1 MDTMKRLLLP
11 VLIGSILLAVV
22 ISGCFE
28 KGNGPSTSA
37 PNVNSE
43 QIKALSLSAAKNVT
57 TYKFS
62 IDTTQNMEMINN
74 TSGLTSNV
82 TMITTAQGATDFKA
96 KAASV
101 TQTLKAYQGQDTNST
116 SVESSTYVIN
126 DTIYVKFG
134 NNWTS
139 VKMPDAAQFWES
151 QNMILAQTD
160 MINASQ
166 VQIAGTETVDGVKCY
181 GLKVTP
187 SLPVY
192 AAILYEH
199 VGSVLP
205 VMYMNLTELYN
216 SGTSDWAAW
225 TTQDTHLLK
234 KSTMDVAFTV
244 TAKVLGAT
252 PTEVGNT
259 EIKVN
264 LASTSDFSDFNS
276 PVQIALPPAAKSA
289 TVMTAT
295 PVTTT
300 PVSAPSAA

>member
-1 MDTMKRLLLP
+1 MKRLLLP
-11 VLIGSILLAVV
+11 ALIGSILLAVV
-22 ISGCFE
+22 IFGCFE
-28 KGNGPSTSA
+28 KGNGPSISA
-37 PNVNSE
+37 PNVNPE

-82 TMITTAQGATDFKA
+82 TMIMTAKGATDFKA

-101 TQTLKAYQGQDTNST
+101 TQALNAYQGQGTNST

-151 QNMILAQTD
+151 QNMVLAQTD

-166 VQIAGTETVDGVKCY
+166 VQVAGTEAVDGISCY
-181 GLKVTP
+181 RLKVNPT
-187 SLPVY
+187 LPVY
-192 AAILYEH
+192 AAILSEH
-199 VGSVLP
+199 VGAVLP

-216 SGTSDWAAW
+216 SGTADWTAW
-225 TTQDTHLLK
+225 ITQDTHLLK
-234 KSTMDVAFTV
+234 KSTVDVAFTV
-244 TAKVLGAT
+244 TAKALGAT
-252 PTEVGNT
+252 PADIGNT

-264 LASTSDFSDFNS
+264 LASTSDFSYFNS
-276 PVQIALPPAAKSA
+276 PVQITLPPETKSS

-295 PVTTT
+295 PATTT

>member
-1 MDTMKRLLLP
+1 MKRLLLP

-22 ISGCFE
+22 ISGCSE
-28 KGNGPSTSA
+28 KGDSPSTSA
-37 PNVNSE
+37 PNVNPE

-62 IDTTQNMEMINN
+62 IDTTQNLEMINN
-74 TSGLTSNV
+74 TSGLTTNV

-96 KAASV
+96 KAARV
-101 TQTLKAYQGQDTNST
+101 IQTLKAYQGQGTNST

-139 VKMPDAAQFWES
+139 VKMPDTAQFWES

-160 MINASQ
+160 MINASKVQ
-166 VQIAGTETVDGVKCY
+166 VAGTETVDGVNCY
-181 GLKVTP
+181 RLKVTP

-216 SGTSDWAAW
+216 SGTADWAVW
-225 TTQDTHLLK
+225 ITQGNTHLLK
-234 KSTMDVAFTV
+234 KSTMDVAFAV
-244 TAKVLGAT
+244 TAKALGAT
-252 PTEVGNT
+252 PAEVGNT

-276 PVQIALPPAAKSA
+276 PVQIALPPEAKSA

-300 PVSAPSAA
+300 PVSAPLAA